1 MTLPVF
7 LQHNIPLLALL
18 VLLLIALMCVEFK
31 DSSRGARKLSIQEA
45 IRFMNQRKSLVFDLR
60 TLDQFQKGHIADARH
75 TPPEDLRS
83 APSTFIKKQDLPIL
97 LIDEHGTQ
105 AASTAAL
112 LKTKGYAD
120 TCLLEGGMQAWRKE
134 NLPLET
140 RTP

>member
-18 VLLLIALMCVEFK
+18 AVLLIALMYVEFK
-31 DSSRGARKLSIQEA
+31 DSGRGARKLSIQEA

-75 TPPEDLRS
+75 APPEDLRS
-83 APSTFIKKQDLPIL
+83 APNTFIKKQDLPIL

-105 AASTAAL
+105 AASTAAF
-112 LKTKGYAD
+112 LKAKGYAD

-134 NLPLET
+134 NLPFIT
-140 RTP
+140 